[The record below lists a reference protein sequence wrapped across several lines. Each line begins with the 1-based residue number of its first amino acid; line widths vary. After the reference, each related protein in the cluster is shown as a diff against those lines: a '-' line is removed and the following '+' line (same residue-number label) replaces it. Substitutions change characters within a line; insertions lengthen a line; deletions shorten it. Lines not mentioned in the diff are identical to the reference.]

1 MRGWPDRQ
9 TKLAVIVLGMRQFPE
24 SAFEYR
30 DEGRG
35 FLSLVGMTL
44 VLLTAGIALAL
55 LIAAA

>member
-1 MRGWPDRQ
+1 
-9 TKLAVIVLGMRQFPE
+9 MRQFPE
-24 SAFEYR
+24 SAFEHR